1 METGEATLEEG
12 IMITFRE
19 DPLFLTMLGNIS
31 GEREIGGWNAGLVC
45 VSEWGV
51 I

>member
-1 METGEATLEEG
+1 
-12 IMITFRE
+12 MITFRQ
-19 DPLFLTMLGNIS
+19 DPLFLTMLGNTS
-31 GEREIGGWNAGLVC
+31 GESEMGGWNAGLFW